1 MGRLASALD
10 ARQLELPL
18 VFEPQPVAR
27 PAPPSPAGD
36 EPPVDYEPQADWSP
50 EAEVVLHGVLLERS
64 LKGLSCKNN
73 AEGRRDV
80 LRWIFKPDVTYFSV
94 SGRRLARHQDDVP
107 FSFRRCCR
115 LAGYDAD
122 ALRDTLRLLLERR
135 VIQVSDVEVPGM
147 KVPGIELS

>member
-80 LRWIFKPDVTYFSV
+80 LRWIFKPDVGDFPGR
-94 SGRRLARHQDDVP
+94 GRRVSQHQDDVP

-122 ALRDTLRLLLERR
+122 ELRDALRALLKRHR
-135 VIQVSDVEVPGM
+135 IEVPG
-147 KVPGIELS
+147 VEFQGIAAPGVK